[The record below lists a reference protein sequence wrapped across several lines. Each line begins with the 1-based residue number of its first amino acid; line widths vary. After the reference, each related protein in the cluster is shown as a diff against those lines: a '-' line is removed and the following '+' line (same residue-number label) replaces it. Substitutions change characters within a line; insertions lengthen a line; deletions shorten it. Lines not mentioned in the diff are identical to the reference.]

1 MVSLTPEVSVLDP
14 FVGCGLDLG
23 DFPPFGG
30 SFAAVSNGEVAG
42 APSSPSALVSRAS
55 RSSCFTYSSCF
66 TRLSYY
72 GGSKCFIR
80 SGYSCYSDEG
90 LWGREGSVEI
100 RFLAPSVYVINFPSQ
115 RVRDWVLESEPWHI
129 NQKDII
135 LHKWSPGFLFDIVR
149 LDSAPVWV
157 KLWPMPWELFS
168 QQGLSY
174 VVSDLGKPQ
183 YMDRATTL
191 KLQLEFAKVCVEVD
205 ASEDLSQS
213 VLVALGDGRIVDISV
228 ELVWSPPKC
237 DHCKIFGHSSYKC
250 SKIKVVTDPST
261 EVVAGGVVHMLDQD
275 VQKSSSSP
283 REFVDCQD
291 GFSGVLSR
299 APVVEGGGSGVRNIV
314 DVPARDVSVPSGI
327 IEHTS
332 KVVQVEYVGAQ
343 EVDLKL
349 GRAATGGATQ
359 LMNQLKPK
367 ARGGKQNKNGK
378 KGSSFTRCNFQEE
391 APLSRKL
398 DRAKVNRA
406 WFASLPGAS
415 VEFLDP
421 NCSNHCPSYVVLRAP
436 VASPPKPFNFFGFW
450 EDHPEFLGM
459 VAESWH
465 LPVVGNPL
473 KLLFVGTSYLK
484 RLKEVRRKFN
494 KEHFGD
500 VSKRVLAEISKLS
513 NLHKVLMDN
522 PTGDVIAQEKI
533 VAKELG
539 DLLRAEEKLLYH
551 KSRT

>member
-90 LWGREGSVEI
+90 
-100 RFLAPSVYVINFPSQ
+100 
-115 RVRDWVLESEPWHI
+115 
-129 NQKDII
+129 
-135 LHKWSPGFLFDIVR
+135 
-149 LDSAPVWV
+149 
-157 KLWPMPWELFS
+157 
-168 QQGLSY
+168 
-174 VVSDLGKPQ
+174 
-183 YMDRATTL
+183 
-191 KLQLEFAKVCVEVD
+191 
-205 ASEDLSQS
+205 
-213 VLVALGDGRIVDISV
+213 
-228 ELVWSPPKC
+228 
-237 DHCKIFGHSSYKC
+237 YKC

-343 EVDLKL
+343 VVDPFVVSSDVEYSGSQWLL
-349 GRAATGGATQ
+349 LIGLRSW
-359 LMNQLKPK
+359 
-367 ARGGKQNKNGK
+367 AR
-378 KGSSFTRCNFQEE
+378 
-391 APLSRKL
+391 
-398 DRAKVNRA
+398 
-406 WFASLPGAS
+406 
-415 VEFLDP
+415 
-421 NCSNHCPSYVVLRAP
+421 
-436 VASPPKPFNFFGFW
+436 
-450 EDHPEFLGM
+450 
-459 VAESWH
+459 
-465 LPVVGNPL
+465 
-473 KLLFVGTSYLK
+473 
-484 RLKEVRRKFN
+484 RL
-494 KEHFGD
+494 
-500 VSKRVLAEISKLS
+500 
-513 NLHKVLMDN
+513 
-522 PTGDVIAQEKI
+522 T
-533 VAKELG
+533 
-539 DLLRAEEKLLYH
+539 
-551 KSRT
+551 